1 MPDEIARLS
10 EALARDPAGMG
21 WVALADALRR
31 ARRLPAAERTAVRG
45 LERHPYHADGHDVLA
60 RIAADGGDTGRAR
73 DEWEMALRLE
83 PRHIGARLGL
93 GWLAHR
99 IGDREAATR
108 WWQSAHDLSPNDPR
122 VAAAGRQLHAASTA
136 ASQGTTNVERAPT
149 RRAATAPRET
159 PAPTAPAPESTLPAE
174 ARTTPV
180 RETPRHVN
188 GGSTSS
194 NLPDD
199 TGPAP
204 SDASAERSAHAAA
217 TPREDGPED
226 RSVFGA
232 VTRGG
237 AQFALLVDSD
247 GLVLAGHATVRSGSD
262 RGDALAAELSGL
274 SAEARGAL
282 RQLDLGAWEHLL
294 VECEASTL
302 ALAPGAG
309 DTVMLVAT
317 PSGTPAG
324 LPRLLLDRARQRANA
339 WMDSL

>member
-21 WVALADALRR
+21 WVPLADALRR
-31 ARRLPAAERTAVRG
+31 ARRLPAAERTALRG

-108 WWQSAHDLSPNDPR
+108 WWQSAHDLSPTDPR
-122 VAAAGRQLHAASTA
+122 VAAAGRQLHAHAATIMSGTPGAERAPSRGAPSQSCVASVPGAQANVGATPADATPRVDAVSADSSDDARAATGDASA
-136 ASQGTTNVERAPT
+136 ASQ
-149 RRAATAPRET
+149 PRGAIAS
-159 PAPTAPAPESTLPAE
+159 PGDGA
-174 ARTTPV
+174 
-180 RETPRHVN
+180 
-188 GGSTSS
+188 
-194 NLPDD
+194 DD
-199 TGPAP
+199 Q
-204 SDASAERSAHAAA
+204 
-217 TPREDGPED
+217 
-226 RSVFGA
+226 SVFGA

-247 GLVLAGHATVRSGSD
+247 GLVLAGHAPVRSGSD
-262 RGDALAAELSGL
+262 RADALAAELSGL

-302 ALAPGAG
+302 ALAPGEG

-317 PSGTPAG
+317 PAGTPAG

>member
-149 RRAATAPRET
+149 RRAATAP
-159 PAPTAPAPESTLPAE
+159 
-174 ARTTPV
+174 

>member
-21 WVALADALRR
+21 WVPLADALRR
-31 ARRLPAAERTAVRG
+31 ARRLPAAERTVLRG

-108 WWQSAHDLSPNDPR
+108 WWQSAHDLAPNDPR
-122 VAAAGRQLHAASTA
+122 VAAAGRQLHGPSAAATHA
-136 ASQGTTNVERAPT
+136 TRGAEHAPT
-149 RRAATAPRET
+149 RRAATAPRT
-159 PAPTAPAPESTLPAE
+159 TAAPASPTSTSD

-180 RETPRHVN
+180 HVSPRRAIV
-188 GGSTSS
+188 
-194 NLPDD
+194 
-199 TGPAP
+199 GPASTDV
-204 SDASAERSAHAAA
+204 SDDAGSASAEVPSALNSHAA
-217 TPREDGPED
+217 TRPREDGTDD

-247 GLVLAGHATVRSGSD
+247 GLVLAGHAPVGAGSD
-262 RGDALAAELSGL
+262 RADALAAELSGL
-274 SAEARGAL
+274 SAEARAAL

-302 ALAPGAG
+302 ALAPGGG

-317 PSGTPAG
+317 ASGTPAG

>member
-21 WVALADALRR
+21 WVPLADALRR
-31 ARRLPAAERTAVRG
+31 ARRLPAAERTVLRG

-108 WWQSAHDLSPNDPR
+108 WWQSAHDLAPNDPR
-122 VAAAGRQLHAASTA
+122 VAAAGRQLHGPSAAA
-136 ASQGTTNVERAPT
+136 NHGTPSADRAPA
-149 RRAATAPRET
+149 RRAATAPSVT
-159 PAPTAPAPESTLPAE
+159 AAPTSPASPTG
-174 ARTTPV
+174 ARATPV
-180 RETPRHVN
+180 DETPRHANV
-188 GGSTSS
+188 GPASTVS
-194 NLPDD
+194 PDE
-199 TGPAP
+199 TLTAP
-204 SDASAERSAHAAA
+204 SDAPPALSAHAASA
-217 TPREDGPED
+217 PREDGADD

-247 GLVLAGHATVRSGSD
+247 GLVLAGHAPVRSGRD
-262 RGDALAAELSGL
+262 RADALAAELSGL

-302 ALAPGAG
+302 ALAPGEV

>member
-10 EALARDPAGMG
+10 EALARNPAGMG
-21 WVALADALRR
+21 WVPLADALRR
-31 ARRLPAAERTAVRG
+31 ARRLPAAERTVLRG

-60 RIAADGGDTGRAR
+60 RIAADGGDAGRAR

-108 WWQSAHDLSPNDPR
+108 WWQSAHDLAPNDPR
-122 VAAAGRQLHAASTA
+122 VAAAGRQLHGASTA
-136 ASQGTTNVERAPT
+136 ASPGTPGAERAPT
-149 RRAATAPRET
+149 RRSASAASVTTASAAPIVPVDVRSTTAHETPPHANVGPESTNAPDEGVNAPSDAPPARTAHAATAPRE
-159 PAPTAPAPESTLPAE
+159 
-174 ARTTPV
+174 
-180 RETPRHVN
+180 
-188 GGSTSS
+188 
-194 NLPDD
+194 
-199 TGPAP
+199 
-204 SDASAERSAHAAA
+204 
-217 TPREDGPED
+217 DGADD

-247 GLVLAGHATVRSGSD
+247 GLVLAGHAPVRSGSD
-262 RGDALAAELSGL
+262 HADALAAELSGL

-282 RQLDLGAWEHLL
+282 RQLNLGAWEHLL

-302 ALAPGAG
+302 ALAPGEG

>member
-21 WVALADALRR
+21 WVPLADALRR
-31 ARRLPAAERTAVRG
+31 ARRLPAAERTVLRG

-60 RIAADGGDTGRAR
+60 RIAADGGDTSRAR

-108 WWQSAHDLSPNDPR
+108 WWQSAHDLAPNDPR
-122 VAAAGRQLHAASTA
+122 VAAAGKQLHGASSAAHH
-136 ASQGTTNVERAPT
+136 GTPGAERAPT
-149 RRAATAPRET
+149 RRASAAPRVA
-159 PAPTAPAPESTLPAE
+159 PAPTATTAPTSSVDVRSTTA
-174 ARTTPV
+174 
-180 RETPRHVN
+180 RETMRQANVGPASANARDE
-188 GGSTSS
+188 GG
-194 NLPDD
+194 N
-199 TGPAP
+199 AP
-204 SDASAERSAHAAA
+204 SDAPPAHPAHAATA
-217 TPREDGPED
+217 SREDGADD

-247 GLVLAGHATVRSGSD
+247 GLVLAGQAPVRSGTD
-262 RGDALAAELSGL
+262 RADALAAELSGL

-282 RQLDLGAWEHLL
+282 RQLDLGTWEHLL

-324 LPRLLLDRARQRANA
+324 LPRLLLDRARHRANA

>member
-108 WWQSAHDLSPNDPR
+108 WWQSAHELSPTDPR
-122 VAAAGRQLHAASTA
+122 VAAAGRQLHAASAA
-136 ASQGTTNVERAPT
+136 ASQGAPSLERTPT
-149 RRAATAPRET
+149 RRTAAAPRET
-159 PAPTAPAPESTLPAE
+159 TAPTAPVPA
-174 ARTTPV
+174 ARTTSV
-180 RETPRHVN
+180 GETSPSVN
-188 GGSTSS
+188 DGSASS
-194 NLPDD
+194 GPPDD
-199 TGPAP
+199 TRAAS
-204 SDASAERSAHAAA
+204 SDASSARSAHAVPA
-217 TPREDGPED
+217 PREDSAED

-262 RGDALAAELSGL
+262 RGDTLAAELSGL